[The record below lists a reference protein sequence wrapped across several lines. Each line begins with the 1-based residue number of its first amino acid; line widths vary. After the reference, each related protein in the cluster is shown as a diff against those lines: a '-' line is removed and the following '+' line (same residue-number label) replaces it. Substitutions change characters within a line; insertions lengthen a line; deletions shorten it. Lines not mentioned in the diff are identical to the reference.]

1 MKKGLS
7 SHLIKS
13 KPKSKSHFVSNRMR
27 LTIDC
32 PCEIAFVKT
41 VTKLGSKQ
49 LQHILLLLLVHQI
62 LRMRVVAVSFKQEN
76 ISIEKGL
83 SDVESCLT
91 DLSGC
96 LWKTQSQRTIKFSMV

>member
-41 VTKLGSKQ
+41 VTKLGSEQ

-62 LRMRVVAVSFKQEN
+62 LRMRVVAVLQTGKHINRE
-76 ISIEKGL
+76 GTL
-83 SDVESCLT
+83 
-91 DLSGC
+91 
-96 LWKTQSQRTIKFSMV
+96 